1 MPKKRLELIY
11 TGNFAGIDFRDQAE
25 RFASARGLTGYVSKE
40 AEDWMRIVAEG
51 EERELK
57 NFLFDLNEYM
67 DIFIEHYSQR
77 WGEATGE
84 YDRFKLSNI

>member
-11 TGNFAGIDFRDQAE
+11 TGNFAGVDFRDQAE
-25 RFASARGLTGYVSKE
+25 LFASARGLTGYVSKV
-40 AEDWMRIVAEG
+40 AVDRIRIVAEG

-57 NFLFDLNEYM
+57 NFIFDLNEYM
-67 DIFIEHYSQR
+67 DIFIEHYSQT

-84 YDRFKLSNI
+84 YSRFEISRV